1 MKKLI
6 FSLLVIQSAF
16 FTARAQEHGFKFGQ
30 FSYKELEMT
39 RYERDTSAS
48 AVVLDEFG
56 ESYIQEYNDVVQ
68 LTFIH
73 HQKIKIL
80 KADGLDEANF
90 KIPLYNEGTNESF
103 LYSVQAS
110 TFNLVG
116 KQGVETKFDKKNVI
130 NEKVNDHWSYRKIAL
145 PNVKVGS
152 VIDFMYE
159 IKTPFFVVNYHPWNF
174 QSHLPKIRSEYWAT
188 IPNKYIY
195 NVTMRGFLPLK
206 TNTLENLNSC
216 FTSNAMTTDCALY
229 KFSIENIPAF
239 IPEDFMTAESNFI
252 SSIHFELS
260 EFRRFDGRL
269 DKFAKEWAD
278 VDDEMRKNE
287 FFGSQL
293 RKGPNVLSAAL
304 DTLLLNQTDELTKAK
319 KIYAFISSWFDWNES
334 ESMYTDLGVKKAF
347 ESRKG
352 NVGDINLSLVSAL
365 KYAGL
370 SVDPMI
376 LSTRD
381 NGAPVDVHPVL
392 TEFNY
397 VVAKL
402 NIGDKVYLLDAT
414 DDFIPFGMLPDR
426 CLNGKGRVLAEK
438 ESYWHEIKPKDK
450 DKIITMLDLKLGADG
465 ILKGTVSR
473 SFMGYAAID
482 ERKSIYSFTTQD
494 EFKKDYVNK
503 WNKGSL
509 NNFTVENVEDID
521 KPIVEKMEIEIQA
534 IDDMKAPTFFIN
546 PFIFDKVEKNPFKS
560 EQRLYPVDYGTMVD
574 RMMILNIEL
583 PESLQLA
590 EVPAKVGLALPN
602 GGGRYIYDLQ
612 VNGNKI
618 SINNSLSIA
627 KPVFTSDEYHF
638 LKELYG
644 RMVQMHNADLVLKH
658 KP

>member
-1 MKKLI
+1 MKKFIAPL
-6 FSLLVIQSAF
+6 LLVYALAFSAN
-16 FTARAQEHGFKFGQ
+16 AQEHGFKFGQ
-30 FSYKELEMT
+30 FSYKELEMK
-39 RYERDTSAS
+39 RYELDTSAA

-56 ESYIQEYNDVVQ
+56 ESYIQEYNDVVH

-80 KADGLDEANF
+80 KTDGLDEGNL
-90 KIPLYNEGTNESF
+90 KISLYNNGTDESV

-110 TFNLVG
+110 TFNLVD
-116 KQGVETKFDKKNVI
+116 KQAVETKFEKKNVI
-130 NEKVNDHWSYRKIAL
+130 NEKVNDHWSYRKLAL
-145 PNVKVGS
+145 PNVKIGS
-152 VIDFMYE
+152 VIDIIYE
-159 IKTPFFVVNYHPWNF
+159 IKTPFFLLNYHPWNF
-174 QSHLPKIRSEYWAT
+174 QSKLPKIRSEYWAT

-206 TNTLENLNSC
+206 TNVLENLNSC
-216 FTSNAMTTDCALY
+216 FTYNAMTTDCALY
-229 KFSIENIPAF
+229 KFSMENIPAF

-252 SSIHFELS
+252 SAIHFELS

-269 DKFAKEWAD
+269 DKFTKEWKD
-278 VDDEMRKNE
+278 VDDEMRKHE
-287 FFGSQL
+287 DFGGQL

-319 KIYAFISSWFDWNES
+319 KIYAFIASWYNCNENES
-334 ESMYTDLGVKKAF
+334 EYAELGLKKAF
-347 ESRKG
+347 DTRKG
-352 NVGDINLSLVSAL
+352 NVGDINLSLVAAL

-381 NGAPVDVHPVL
+381 NGVPIDLHPVI

-397 VVAKL
+397 VIAKL
-402 NIGDKVYLLDAT
+402 NIGDKTYLLDAT
-414 DDFIPFGMLPDR
+414 DDFVPFGMLPDK

-465 ILKGTVSR
+465 VLKGTVSR
-473 SFMGYAAID
+473 TFMGYAAID

-509 NNFTVENVEDID
+509 SNFTLENVEDIN
-521 KPIVEKMEIEIQA
+521 KPIVEKMEIEIEA
-534 IDDMKAPTFFIN
+534 IDDMKAPTVFIN

-574 RMMILNIEL
+574 RMLILTIEL

-590 EVPAKVGLALPN
+590 ELPAKVGLALPN

-618 SINNSLSIA
+618 VLNNSLSIA

-644 RMVQMHNADLVLKH
+644 RMVQTHNADLVLKH